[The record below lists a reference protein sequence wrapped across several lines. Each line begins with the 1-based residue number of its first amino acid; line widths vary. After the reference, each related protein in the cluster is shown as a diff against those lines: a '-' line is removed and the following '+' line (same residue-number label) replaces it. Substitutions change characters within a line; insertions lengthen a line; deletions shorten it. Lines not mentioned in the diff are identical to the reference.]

1 MTKALAALAV
11 AAAATLLGP
20 AGAGAQA
27 KIGWFNSQAVMEKLP
42 EAQDAQHQIDNLIA
56 EWQAELAKM
65 QNDWQ
70 KRYEEYQAKKLIMTD
85 QLRAQEEKELQDLDK
100 KIIEYRNKKF
110 GQNGELFAK
119 QNELMKPV
127 QNKIFKVLEDLAKE
141 EEYDYIF
148 DKSGDVLLMYTSEK
162 YDLTS
167 VIFDRMISFNK

>member
-1 MTKALAALAV
+1 MKTAAAILVTAVLLAAPGS
-11 AAAATLLGP
+11 AAG
-20 AGAGAQA
+20 QA
-27 KIGWFNSQAVMEKLP
+27 KIGWFNSAAVMEKLP
-42 EAQDAQHQIDNLIA
+42 EAQDAQHQIDNMIA
-56 EWQAELAKM
+56 DWQEELAKM

-70 KRYEEYQAKKLIMTD
+70 KRYEEYQTKKLIMTD
-85 QLRAQEEKELQDLDK
+85 QLRAQEEKDLQEMDR
-100 KIIEYRNKKF
+100 KIVEYRNKKF

-127 QNKIFKVLEDLAKE
+127 QNKIFKVLEDIAKE

-167 VIFDRMISFNK
+167 VIFERLVSFNK

>member
-1 MTKALAALAV
+1 MKTAAAIALTAAALLAAPG
-11 AAAATLLGP
+11 TMS
-20 AGAGAQA
+20 AQA
-27 KIGWFNSQAVMEKLP
+27 KIGWFNSAAIMEKLP

-56 EWQAELAKM
+56 DWQEELAKM

-85 QLRAQEEKELQDLDK
+85 QLRAQEEKDLQEMDR

-162 YDLTS
+162 YDLTT
-167 VIFDRMISFNK
+167 VVFERLVSFSK

>member
-1 MTKALAALAV
+1 MKTLIAILLAAAALAAP
-11 AAAATLLGP
+11 AAAP
-20 AGAGAQA
+20 AQA
-27 KIGWFNSQAVMEKLP
+27 KIGWFNSAAVMEKLP

-56 EWQAELAKM
+56 DWQEELAKM

-70 KRYEEYQAKKLIMTD
+70 KRYEEYQTKKLIMTD
-85 QLRAQEEKELQDLDK
+85 QLRSQEEKDLQEMDR
-100 KIIEYRNKKF
+100 KIVEYRNKKF

-127 QNKIFKVLEDLAKE
+127 QNKIFKVLEDIAKE

-162 YDLTS
+162 FDLTT
-167 VIFDRMISFNK
+167 VVFERLVSFNK

>member
-1 MTKALAALAV
+1 MKTSAAILVTAALLAAPSIAP
-11 AAAATLLGP
+11 G
-20 AGAGAQA
+20 QA
-27 KIGWFNSQAVMEKLP
+27 KIGWFNSAAVMEKLP

-56 EWQAELAKM
+56 DWQEELAKM

-70 KRYEEYQAKKLIMTD
+70 KRYEEYQTKKLIMTD
-85 QLRAQEEKELQDLDK
+85 QLRAQEEKDLQEMDR

-127 QNKIFKVLEDLAKE
+127 QNKVFKVLEDLAKE
-141 EEYDYIF
+141 EDYDYIF

-162 YDLTS
+162 YDLTA
-167 VIFDRMISFNK
+167 VVFERLVSFNK

>member
-1 MTKALAALAV
+1 MKTIGAFILLAALFS
-11 AAAATLLGP
+11 LP
-20 AGAGAQA
+20 APADAQM
-27 KIGWFNSQAVMEKLP
+27 KIGWFNSASIMEKLP

-56 EWQAELAKM
+56 DWQAELAKM

-85 QLRAQEEKELQDLDK
+85 QLRAQEEKDLQDLDK

-110 GQNGELFAK
+110 GQSGELFAK

-127 QNKIFKVLEDLAKE
+127 QNKIFKVLEDIAKE
-141 EEYDYIF
+141 DEYDYIF
-148 DKSGDVLLMYTSEK
+148 DKSGDVLLMYTNDK

>member
-1 MTKALAALAV
+1 MKTAAAIALTAALLAAPGEA
-11 AAAATLLGP
+11 P
-20 AGAGAQA
+20 AQA
-27 KIGWFNSQAVMEKLP
+27 KIGWFNSAAIMEKLP

-56 EWQAELAKM
+56 DWQEELAKM

-85 QLRAQEEKELQDLDK
+85 QLRAQEEKDLQEMDR

-127 QNKIFKVLEDLAKE
+127 QNKVFKVLEDLAKE

-162 YDLTS
+162 FDLTS
-167 VIFDRMISFNK
+167 VVFERLVSFNK

>member
-1 MTKALAALAV
+1 MKRHAAYLLGALLLALPGP
-11 AAAATLLGP
+11 AAA
-20 AGAGAQA
+20 QV
-27 KIGWFNSQAVMEKLP
+27 KIGWFNSAAVMEKLP

-162 YDLTS
+162 FDLTS
-167 VIFDRMISFNK
+167 IIFDRMISFNK